1 MRVREDGYGVRRHI
15 VQRDNIARCLKEC
28 A

>member
-1 MRVREDGYGVRRHI
+1 VRVREDGYGVRCHV